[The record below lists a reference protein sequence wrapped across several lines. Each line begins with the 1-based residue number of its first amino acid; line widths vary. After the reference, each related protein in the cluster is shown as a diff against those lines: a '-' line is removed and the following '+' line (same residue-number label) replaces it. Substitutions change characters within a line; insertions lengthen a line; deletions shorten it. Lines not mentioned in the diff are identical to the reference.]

1 VQLYIFSSFFYFT
14 LIIGQSGR
22 ICQDDSATTL
32 RSHRKSGK
40 YSVKGHLFCMVQLYM
55 YLLSVVAFHEKVITF
70 FILLLQQFS
79 YISYF
84 CVQVGP
90 ADMFDIHQQLIE
102 LRKQE
107 KELEVRS
114 SVLLLLR

>member
-1 VQLYIFSSFFYFT
+1 
-14 LIIGQSGR
+14 
-22 ICQDDSATTL
+22 
-32 RSHRKSGK
+32 
-40 YSVKGHLFCMVQLYM
+40 MVQLYM

-114 SVLLLLR
+114 SVLLLLRWKLTKNFKVIFCIMQTLKPKYV